1 MRYILTIALT
11 VFLLSACTAPEPDS
25 PAREI
30 KFHVA
35 GMYCDGCVTA
45 ITDHMSKLDGAMDVH
60 VSLDDSLVTATFPG
74 NKIPTETEL
83 SELMVLLGYTYIP
96 IEEANVDTDQ

>member
-1 MRYILTIALT
+1 MRNFLTTALTI
-11 VFLLSACTAPEPDS
+11 VLLAACTTPEPDA

-35 GMYCDGCVTA
+35 GMYCDGCVSA
-45 ITDHMSKLDGAMDVH
+45 ITDHMGKLDGAMEIH
-60 VSLDDSLVTATFPG
+60 VSLDDSLVTARFPG
-74 NKIPTETEL
+74 NKIPSSEEL
-83 SELMVLLGYTYIP
+83 SELMELLGYTYIP